1 MRTIDEATTEGD
13 INEMVF
19 GMTVALLK
27 DYAATRIGEGAS
39 NEQLNAELKEF
50 VPAINAWSRRERT
63 LLKRMLL
70 DDPPSHELQ

>member
-1 MRTIDEATTEGD
+1 MTKTDEGD

-19 GMTVALLK
+19 NMTAVVLK
-27 DYAATRIGEGAS
+27 DYATTRVREGAS

-50 VPAINAWSRRERT
+50 VLAINAWSRRELT